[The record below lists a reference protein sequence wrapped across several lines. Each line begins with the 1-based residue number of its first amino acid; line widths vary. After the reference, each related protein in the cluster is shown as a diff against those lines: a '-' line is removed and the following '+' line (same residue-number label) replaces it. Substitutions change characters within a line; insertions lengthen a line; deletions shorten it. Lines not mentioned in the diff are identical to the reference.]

1 MKSQRRGRGRPP
13 TREQWWDEKCRLAG
27 MIDDALKAGQRGE
40 GTPERERLP
49 WRPTDFA
56 TKIHADISNVSKWRD
71 RENPTRPGNIIPIL
85 DAFYGT
91 IPAYAA
97 AKQAMLTAW
106 KRAAGIDAD
115 DPPEPRR
122 ITRTQFSDIV
132 EIVTL
137 LVNQD
142 PTPDN
147 HGTLTVPYTLRL
159 RCDDNVEVPIKVN
172 GQPVTVTMDIGLT
185 APLFVVESGEWQPKE
200 ETIFRKGKHPNTKPG
215 PFGDSVMV
223 TAPADNRG
231 RIVGEPL
238 EDLPHL
244 LMEKTG
250 HDGAVS
256 LSVKVPRDGFSVT
269 LPDEPPLSAT
279 QKDVLDAIFAQGI
292 PRDAKNRLEVAK
304 VQVTPNATKAR
315 P

>member
-1 MKSQRRGRGRPP
+1 MKGQRRGRGRPP
-13 TREQWWDEKCRLAG
+13 TRELWWEEKCRLAG
-27 MIDDALKAGQRGE
+27 LIDDALKAGQRGD
-40 GTPERERLP
+40 GTPKPWLP
-49 WRPTDFA
+49 WKPMDFA
-56 TKIHADISNVSKWRD
+56 AEVNTGVSSVSDWRD
-71 RENPTRPGNIIPIL
+71 RENPTRPGNIMPIL
-85 DAFYGT
+85 KAFYGD
-91 IPAYAA
+91 IPAYAE

-106 KRAAGIDAD
+106 KRASGIDAD

-122 ITRTQFSDIV
+122 ITPTQFSDIV
-132 EIVTL
+132 EVVTL

-159 RCDDNVEVPIKVN
+159 RCDDNVEVPIKVK
-172 GQPVTVTMDIGLT
+172 GQAVTVTMEIGLT
-185 APLFVVESGEWQPKE
+185 APLFVVESGEWQPME
-200 ETIFRKGKHPNTKPG
+200 ETIFRKGQHPNIKPG
-215 PFGDSVMV
+215 PFGDSVLV
-223 TAPADNRG
+223 TGPADNHG

-238 EDLPHL
+238 KDVPHL

-250 HDGAVS
+250 QDGAVT
-256 LSVKVPRDGFSVT
+256 LSVKVPRDGFRVI
-269 LPDEPPLSAT
+269 LPDQPPLSAT

-304 VQVTPNATKAR
+304 VQVTPNAPKAW